1 MKNLFIGIDFSKQ
14 TFDVSFFEKD
24 GIGEVFYSQ
33 FENNKDGFKHLVKWI
48 NQHTDVCKEEWLF
61 CGEHTSLYSLEL
73 PAFLLKQNLFIW
85 LENPLQIKRS
95 SGIKREKTDKTD
107 SLEIARYA
115 FRFQDKARCYKLP
128 DKVFTSLQ
136 NLLSFRGRLVK
147 NRQELLVAAKEM
159 RRVFNRDKTAR
170 YIYEQSMQEI
180 GRLSKKIKEVEV
192 QMLSL
197 LDETEELKTNYERLT
212 SIKGIGMINALT
224 ILIYTENFTRFTD
237 CRKFACYVGVVP
249 FDKSSGTSLNRGRQI
264 SRLANIQIKTLL
276 TQAAKCAVVH
286 NPKLRNYY
294 QRKMAEG
301 KSMKIVINNV
311 RNKLL
316 QIMFALVQK
325 GQSYIN
331 DYEHQLEIKL
341 I

>member
-14 TFDVSFFEKD
+14 TFDVSFFEK
-24 GIGEVFYSQ
+24 GGTGEIFYSQ

-48 NQHTDVCKEEWLF
+48 SSNTGVRKDEWLF
-61 CGEHTSLYSLEL
+61 CGEHTGLYSLEL
-73 PAFLLKQNLFIW
+73 PAFLLKQKLFIW

-107 SLEIARYA
+107 SLDIAHYA
-115 FRFQDKARCYKLP
+115 FRFQDKAMCYKLP
-128 DKVFTSLQ
+128 DKVFRSLQ

-147 NRQELLVAAKEM
+147 NKQELLVAAKEM

-170 YIYEQSMQEI
+170 YIYEQSMLEI
-180 GRLSKKIKEVEV
+180 GRLSKKIKEVEA

-197 LDETEELKTNYERLT
+197 LDETEEVKTNYDRIT

-249 FDKSSGTSLNRGRQI
+249 FDKSSGTSLNRGKRI

-276 TQAAKCAVVH
+276 TQAAKCAIVY
-286 NPKLRNYY
+286 NPKLRGYY
-294 QRKMAEG
+294 QRKIAEG

-325 GQSYIN
+325 GQSYM
-331 DYEHQLEIKL
+331 DGYENQLEIKL
-341 I
+341 T